1 MATTALGTEGHS
13 KRSGEARSV
22 RAYFWVANALVIGLL
37 AFEIAEGDSGGGA
50 GVGTLVAWGVVI
62 AVADSLPV
70 RVWGPITLTMSLPVA
85 LAVGMLF
92 DPVTAALVAFVSS
105 VDPRELRGKIS
116 ISRALYN
123 RSQIALS
130 VFVAS
135 WVFHSTGAE
144 VGQWPEMIAPALM
157 ALAVDCVANT
167 ALVVIPASL
176 ISGDPPVAVVKQ
188 VVADSPVQYAFAYL
202 VLGLLRDS
210 AGNRWCFGWCPR
222 RCCVP
227 CSVGAWPG
235 RPSFRRRD
243 WGSRRRELEAK
254 NQALKDAVDHVA
266 DERRD
271 ERMVVAGEL
280 HDEVLPPLFKVHL
293 MGQVLKQDLSSGRLL
308 DLDQDLP
315 ELLSAT
321 QVAQG
326 AIREVLGDLRRSAIG
341 PGGLNS
347 TMHLL
352 ARQLESAGSPRI
364 ELDLD
369 DVGGSKVTQLLVYQV
384 AREGMANAAKYSKA
398 TTIKVRLWLDDQHV
412 RLVIEDDGV
421 GFALSEVDMTCHFG
435 LQFIRE
441 RVEAAKGNVL
451 VDSMLGSGTRVV
463 ATIPLNT

>member
-1 MATTALGTEGHS
+1 MSTTALGTEGHS

-22 RAYFWVANALVIGLL
+22 RAYFWAANALVIGLL
-37 AFEIAEGDSGGGA
+37 AFEIAEGDVGGGA
-50 GVGTLVAWGVVI
+50 AIGTLVAWGVVI

-176 ISGDPPVAVVKQ
+176 ISGDPPVAVMKQ

-202 VLGLLRDS
+202 VLGLFAILLATVGVS
-210 AGNRWCFGWCPR
+210 AG
-222 RCCVP
+222 VL
-227 CSVGAWPG
+227 GAVVFLAPLALARQTFVQAERLG
-235 RPSFRRRD
+235 ESAQK
-243 WGSRRRELEAK
+243 LEAK

-326 AIREVLGDLRRSAIG
+326 AIREVLATCDGQR
-341 PGGLNS
+341 
-347 TMHLL
+347 
-352 ARQLESAGSPRI
+352 
-364 ELDLD
+364 LDL
-369 DVGGSKVTQLLVYQV
+369 
-384 AREGMANAAKYSKA
+384 
-398 TTIKVRLWLDDQHV
+398 
-412 RLVIEDDGV
+412 
-421 GFALSEVDMTCHFG
+421 VD
-435 LQFIRE
+435 
-441 RVEAAKGNVL
+441 
-451 VDSMLGSGTRVV
+451 
-463 ATIPLNT
+463 